1 MYSYDIYLLG
11 VIMFCPKCRSEYVS
25 GITTCS
31 DCGIPLVESLA
42 EPEQNESEQY
52 KYVEILE
59 TFNLADIA
67 FIKSLFDEYNIQ
79 YFFLNES
86 FNTLEP
92 VEPARLVV
100 REDQADNAKEL
111 LKDADLNYVAF
122 TVDANEK
129 EENK

>member
-1 MYSYDIYLLG
+1 
-11 VIMFCPKCRSEYVS
+11 MFCPKCRSEYVS